1 MIDATRVMTFPAR
14 ARWASDFCS
23 SPKPRRSPARR
34 EDEVAC
40 SASAARAICSCAS
53 AGADGKAMPLGIS
66 TKARQAGDLICSQ
79 SRSPQYCQCVFQL
92 GFAFSLLRG
101 RAWACRESPFRRRGT
116 QGLLGLWPSPPPSA
130 GRPSHALP
138 TARLPGRR
146 SACLGL
152 RGSSGGGVAVHRLP
166 APPLLAVIR
175 AASSEQRGARGRRH
189 RRAGCFFAPPGCPL
203 KTRIKQP
210 LSKKRKK
217 TFFRTLQAE
226 PLHREQSRA

>member
-1 MIDATRVMTFPAR
+1 MIDAARAMNFPAR

-23 SPKPRRSPARR
+23 SPKPRRSPVRR

-66 TKARQAGDLICSQ
+66 TKARQAGELICSQ
-79 SRSPQYCQCVFQL
+79 SRSPQYCQWHSISALLF
-92 GFAFSLLRG
+92 FSWLRG
-101 RAWACRESPFRRRGT
+101 AGGLCITRGPIPAAGA
-116 QGLLGLWPSPPPSA
+116 QRLLGLWPAPPPSA

-138 TARLPGRR
+138 TALLPGRR

-152 RGSSGGGVAVHRLP
+152 RRGSSGGGVAVHRLPAAPLPPP

-217 TFFRTLQAE
+217 NVF
-226 PLHREQSRA
+226 